1 MNLSFENVGST
12 MEILRVKFC
21 DVEFEMSY
29 FERITF
35 RGTTTTGGLNDQDW
49 LLYMRWLGIVRSL
62 IWGNWDFHD
71 LERSLF
77 NFGIFWTTIEVV
89 SVVWLFGVELV
100 AWLSHSNWLSRSSL
114 GPLGIILLRKFDNLS
129 ELNLL
134 ACHVKF
140 RFVSVS

>member
-49 LLYMRWLGIVRSL
+49 LLYMRWLGIVRRL
-62 IWGNWDFHD
+62 I
-71 LERSLF
+71 
-77 NFGIFWTTIEVV
+77 
-89 SVVWLFGVELV
+89 
-100 AWLSHSNWLSRSSL
+100 
-114 GPLGIILLRKFDNLS
+114 
-129 ELNLL
+129 
-134 ACHVKF
+134 
-140 RFVSVS
+140 